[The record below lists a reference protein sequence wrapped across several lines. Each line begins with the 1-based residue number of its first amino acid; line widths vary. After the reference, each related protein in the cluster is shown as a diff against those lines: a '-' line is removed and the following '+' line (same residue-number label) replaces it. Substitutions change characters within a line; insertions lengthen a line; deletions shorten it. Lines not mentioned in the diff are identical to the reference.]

1 VVLVEEELGT
11 LVVFSGVVVIVVLV
25 VVARSV
31 ARSVTRVVSTVVE
44 STASDNGKVVV
55 VELVATVESVGASS
69 TIGNS
74 AQVRAGSN

>member
-11 LVVFSGVVVIVVLV
+11 LVVFSGVVVLV

-31 ARSVTRVVSTVVE
+31 ARSVARVVSAVVE

-55 VELVATVESVGASS
+55 VELVDTVESVGTSS
-69 TIGNS
+69 TIGDS
-74 AQVRAGSN
+74 TQVRAGSN

>member
-11 LVVFSGVVVIVVLV
+11 LVVFSEVVVLVVLV

-31 ARSVTRVVSTVVE
+31 ARVVSTVVE